1 MAKIEPFA
9 GLHYNLEVVEDVS
22 KVVCPPYD
30 IIDAGGQEQFYQKHA
45 YNIIRL
51 ILGKD
56 FSADSDRENKYTR
69 AGAYLEEWLR
79 RGVLTQDSARSIY
92 FYEQEFTLEGKKKT
106 RLGVIA
112 LMRLDDEGQGRSVY
126 PHEHTHTAP
135 DRKSVV

>member
-22 KVVCPPYD
+22 KVVCPPYY

-56 FSADSDRENKYTR
+56 FSADSDR
-69 AGAYLEEWLR
+69 
-79 RGVLTQDSARSIY
+79 
-92 FYEQEFTLEGKKKT
+92 
-106 RLGVIA
+106 
-112 LMRLDDEGQGRSVY
+112 
-126 PHEHTHTAP
+126 
-135 DRKSVV
+135 